1 MLSSRVMLSLAAVVF
16 FGITALTWASS
27 GMPSINL
34 FVRGIP
40 IHLYILSFLCLLSL
54 CAWMRTFFRPR
65 GERYLLS
72 SRLLLSIYSAVFGI
86 CFSLVLINLGV
97 VGTINFRALPD
108 WQLAAYVSGLTFP
121 LFIWCATYFRARQV
135 QKWRGT
141 LVPRPARNCRFCG
154 PPL

>member
-1 MLSSRVMLSLAAVVF
+1 MLSSRVMLSLATVVF

-54 CAWMRTFFRPR
+54 YAWMRTFVRPR
-65 GERYLLS
+65 SERYHLS

-86 CFSLVLINLGV
+86 CFSLVLINLGI
-97 VGTINFRALPD
+97 VGTINYSTLPD
-108 WQLAAYVSGLTFP
+108 WQFAAYTSGLTFP
-121 LFIWCATYFRARQV
+121 LFIWCATYLRARKA
-135 QKWRGT
+135 QKWRDG
-141 LVPRPARNCRFCG
+141 ARSF
-154 PPL
+154 

>member
-1 MLSSRVMLSLAAVVF
+1 MLSSRVMMSLATVVF

-54 CAWMRTFFRPR
+54 YAWMRTFVRPR
-65 GERYLLS
+65 NERYHLS
-72 SRLLLSIYSAVFGI
+72 SRLLLSIYSAIFGI

-97 VGTINFRALPD
+97 VGTINFRTLPD

-121 LFIWCATYFRARQV
+121 LFIWFATFFQDPRV
-135 QKWRGT
+135 QKWRDG
-141 LVPRPARNCRFCG
+141 A
-154 PPL
+154 